1 MATYSIDTAEAI
13 KHLKQNGFEEQ
24 QAEAIV
30 HTFGRT
36 QDDLVS
42 KKDLDLAIEGLRK
55 DLTGEIQT
63 VRTDLTGEIQ
73 KVRDDM
79 SSQFKWIIGIVLGG
93 FLATFLGVI
102 GLVIALL
109 NMAGGGA
116 G

>member
-1 MATYSIDTAEAI
+1 MATYSIDTAAAI

-42 KKDLDLAIEGLRK
+42 KHDLDAAVNAITKEMNEKFSEVHLEFAK
-55 DLTGEIQT
+55 IDTKFAKL
-63 VRTDLTGEIQ
+63 
-73 KVRDDM
+73 
-79 SSQFKWIIGIVLGG
+79 QFWGITC
-93 FLATFLGVI
+93 F
-102 GLVIALL
+102 VIAVGGIKALDYLL
-109 NMAGGGA
+109 PLIFGGTGS